1 MSSEFKVGVLVLMAI
16 VVLFYM
22 SFRVGKY
29 GTLTRSGYEVVVH
42 LPDVAGLDIKS
53 PVELAGVE
61 IGAVHKLSLD
71 EYRAKA
77 SLLIKDNV
85 KIPTDSK
92 LVIRSFGILGDKY
105 LAIVPGQAK
114 TFLKPGDEITNV
126 VAVADYDQMFRNVQS
141 AAENFS
147 DVMGQF
153 KGMIGDQEK
162 SNLKESLQNIKVVS
176 GEFKEMVTQNKTNVT
191 RIVSNVA
198 QASDKFG
205 PLADKADAAFT
216 GINSIVR
223 GVEEGKGSLG
233 LLVKDETLYNDAR
246 DTVASLKTISA
257 EIEQGKGT
265 LGKLVKD
272 EMLYTDAEATMKSI
286 KEMTES
292 MNKGQGTL
300 GKLMKDDTLATE
312 AEKTMKKVQRAA
324 DSVQEQVPITVLGT
338 IFGIL
343 F

>member
-1 MSSEFKVGVLVLMAI
+1 MSSEFKVGVVVLIGI
-16 VVLFYM
+16 VILFYM
-22 SFRVGKY
+22 SFRVGKF
-29 GTLTRSGYEVVVH
+29 GALTRSGYEVVAH
-42 LPDVAGLDIKS
+42 LNDVSGLDIKS

-61 IGAVHKLSLD
+61 VGTVRRLSLD
-71 EYRAKA
+71 GYRAKA
-77 SLLIKDNV
+77 NLLIKENV
-85 KIPTDSK
+85 QIPTDSRLEIK
-92 LVIRSFGILGDKY
+92 SFGILGDKY

-114 TFLKPGDEITNV
+114 TFLKSGDEIHNV
-126 VAVADYDQMFRNVQS
+126 IAAADYDQLFRNVQS
-141 AAENFS
+141 AAENFT

-153 KGMIGDQEK
+153 KGVLGEQEK
-162 SNLKESLQNIKVVS
+162 QSLKESLQNIKVVS
-176 GEFKEMVTQNKTNVT
+176 GEFKQMVTENKANVT
-191 RIVSNVA
+191 RIVTKVA
-198 QASDKFG
+198 QASDRFG
-205 PLADKADAAFT
+205 PLADKADTAFT
-216 GINSIVR
+216 GMNSIVQ
-223 GVEEGKGSLG
+223 GVEAGKGSLG

-246 DTVASLKTISA
+246 DTVATLKTISA
-257 EIEQGKGT
+257 DIEQGQGT

-272 EMLYTDAEATMKSI
+272 EALYADAEATVKSI

-292 MNKGQGTL
+292 VNKGQGTL

>member
-1 MSSEFKVGVLVLMAI
+1 M
-16 VVLFYM
+16 
-22 SFRVGKY
+22 
-29 GTLTRSGYEVVVH
+29 
-42 LPDVAGLDIKS
+42 
-53 PVELAGVE
+53 
-61 IGAVHKLSLD
+61 
-71 EYRAKA
+71 
-77 SLLIKDNV
+77 
-85 KIPTDSK
+85 
-92 LVIRSFGILGDKY
+92 
-105 LAIVPGQAK
+105 
-114 TFLKPGDEITNV
+114 
-126 VAVADYDQMFRNVQS
+126 
-141 AAENFS
+141 
-147 DVMGQF
+147 
-153 KGMIGDQEK
+153 
-162 SNLKESLQNIKVVS
+162 QNIKVVS
-176 GEFKEMVTQNKTNVT
+176 GEFKEMVTENKANVT

-216 GINSIVR
+216 GINSIVQ

-257 EIEQGKGT
+257 DIEQGKGT

-272 EMLYTDAEATMKSI
+272 EALYADAEATVKNI
-286 KEMTES
+286 REMTDN
-292 MNKGQGTL
+292 MNKGEGTL

>member
-1 MSSEFKVGVLVLMAI
+1 MSSELKVGVFVLIGI
-16 VVLFYM
+16 VILFYM
-22 SFRVGKY
+22 SFRVGKF
-29 GTLTRSGYEVVVH
+29 GALTRSGYEIVVH

-61 IGAVHKLSLD
+61 VGAVRRLSLD
-71 EYRAKA
+71 GYRAKA
-77 SLLIKDNV
+77 SLLIKENV
-85 KIPTDSK
+85 TIPTDSK
-92 LVIRSFGILGDKY
+92 LSIRSFGILGDKY
-105 LAIVPGQAK
+105 LAIIPGKAT
-114 TFLKPGDEITNV
+114 TFLKAGDELSNV
-126 VAVADYDQMFRNVQS
+126 VAATDYDQMFRNVES
-141 AAENFS
+141 AAQNFS

-153 KGMIGDQEK
+153 KGVIGDKERE
-162 SNLKESLQNIKVVS
+162 NLKESLQNIKVVS
-176 GEFKEMVTQNKTNVT
+176 GEFKEMVTENKANVT

-198 QASDKFG
+198 QASEKFG

-216 GINSIVR
+216 GINSIVQ
-223 GVEEGKGSLG
+223 GVEEGKGTLG

-246 DTVASLKTISA
+246 DTVAALKTISTD
-257 EIEQGKGT
+257 IEQGKGT
-265 LGKLVKD
+265 LGKLAKD
-272 EMLYTDAEATMKSI
+272 EALYVDAEATVKNI
-286 KEMTES
+286 REMTDN
-292 MNKGQGTL
+292 MNKGEGTL